1 MTHASVAP
9 SALCP
14 VCGSLRTQHDLVPG
28 QLVRP
33 ALAERIT
40 RDHPGWTTEQAVCVS
55 DLRRY
60 QLAHLEDVLEEERGE
75 LSRLDREVL
84 DRIRTG
90 EMVTRNLEEVV
101 EKRLSR
107 GDRVADRVA
116 SFGGSWTFITIFFAV
131 LVAWMAV
138 NVVVLAGRPF
148 DPYPFILLNLVLSCL
163 AAIQAPVIMMSQ
175 NRREAKDR
183 LRAEHDYQVN
193 LKAELEVRL
202 LHEKLDHL
210 IVHQWQRLLETQR
223 LQVEMLD
230 GLAARLDPGDDTAP
244 AGGA

>member
-1 MTHASVAP
+1 MTHASIVP
-9 SALCP
+9 SAPCP
-14 VCGSLRTQHDLVPG
+14 VCGSLRVQHDLVPG

-33 ALAERIT
+33 ALAEQIA
-40 RDHPGWTTEQAVCVS
+40 RDHPGWTTEQSVCVS

-60 QLAHLEDVLEEERGE
+60 QLAHLEEVLEEERGE

-84 DRIRTG
+84 DRIRAG
-90 EMVTRNLEEVV
+90 ELVTRNLEEVV
-101 EKRLSR
+101 EERLSR

-131 LVAWMAV
+131 IVAWMAV

-230 GLAARLDPGDDTAP
+230 GLAARLDPGDDAAP
-244 AGGA
+244 ASGA

>member
-1 MTHASVAP
+1 MDAFAS
-9 SALCP
+9 CP
-14 VCGSLRTQHDLVPG
+14 VCGAHRVAHDLVPG

-33 ALAERIT
+33 AIAERIA
-40 RDHPGWTTEQAVCVS
+40 RDHPGWTTAQAVCIS

-75 LSRLDREVL
+75 LTTLDREVL
-84 DRIRTG
+84 ERIRKG
-90 EMVTRNLEEVV
+90 ELVARNLEQDV
-101 EKRLSR
+101 EERLSR
-107 GDRVADRVA
+107 GDRLADRVA
-116 SFGGSWTFITIFFAV
+116 TFGGSWTFITIFF
-131 LVAWMAV
+131 LVIACWMAI
-138 NVVVLAGRPF
+138 NVVVLTRKPF

-163 AAIQAPVIMMSQ
+163 AAIQAPIIMMSQ
-175 NRREAKDR
+175 NRREVKDR

-230 GLAARLDPGDDTAP
+230 GLAARLDPRP
-244 AGGA
+244 P